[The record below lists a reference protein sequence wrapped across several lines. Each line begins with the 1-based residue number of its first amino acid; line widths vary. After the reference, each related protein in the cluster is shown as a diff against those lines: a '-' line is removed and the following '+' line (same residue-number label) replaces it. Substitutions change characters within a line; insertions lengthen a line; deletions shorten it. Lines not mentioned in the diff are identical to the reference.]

1 MIYLF
6 HKASRQLKFI
16 SVLGI
21 GIYSVLACIP
31 MVCVVQYIGERFGA
45 KIVTNILQMVVGGA
59 VYGVIMAGFYFYVKY
74 VKTKEE
80 CS

>member
-1 MIYLF
+1 
-6 HKASRQLKFI
+6 
-16 SVLGI
+16 
-21 GIYSVLACIP
+21 

-74 VKTKEE
+74 VKKKEE